1 MPPRPSR
8 NLDRALLAAGR
19 ALLPRRGCGG
29 LSVREVAEA
38 ANVNLGMFHY
48 HFKSRDAFLRA
59 LLQSLYEEMFSALVY
74 HADMRLGPREGLRAA
89 MRFLGR
95 FLRDNR
101 PVLARVMSDALC
113 GEPIAVE
120 FLQKNFPRHLGLM
133 RGMVELGQR
142 EGVFAPLPMPQVV
155 GFCAGSLAMP
165 IIFGGAVADL
175 GALGPAGSR
184 GLEAALL
191 SDAAIDQRIDLAI
204 DAITLPRPANAA
216 SPAPRPRR
224 PTRKKKASP

>member
-1 MPPRPSR
+1 MPRPSR

-19 ALLPRRGCGG
+19 ALLPQRGCAG

-48 HFKSRDAFLRA
+48 HFKSRDAFMRA
-59 LLQSLYEEMFSALVY
+59 LLQSLYEEMFSALVFQ
-74 HADMRLGPREGLRAA
+74 ADAKLGPREGLRAA

-113 GEPIAVE
+113 GDPIAVE
-120 FLQKNFPRHLGLM
+120 FLRKNFPRHLGLM
-133 RGMVELGQR
+133 ARLVEAGQR
-142 EGVFAPLPMPQVV
+142 DGVLAPLPLAQAL
-155 GFCAGSLAMP
+155 GFCAGSLALP
-165 IIFGGAVADL
+165 IIFGGAVADS
-175 GALGPAGSR
+175 GALGRDGSR

-204 DAITLPRPANAA
+204 AAITLPAPAAA
-216 SPAPRPRR
+216 PVRARTARASS
-224 PTRKKKASP
+224 RKKRS

>member
-19 ALLPRRGCGG
+19 ELLPRRGCAG

-48 HFKSRDAFLRA
+48 HFKSREAYLRA
-59 LLQSLYEEMFSALVY
+59 LLQSMYEEMYSGLTFR
-74 HADMRLGPREGLRAA
+74 ADAALGPREALRAA

-101 PVLARVMSDALC
+101 AVLGRVMGDALC
-113 GEPIAVE
+113 GDPIAVE
-120 FLQKNFPRHLGLM
+120 FLQKNLPRHLGLM
-133 RGMVELGQR
+133 HGLIEQGQR
-142 EGVFAPLPMPQVV
+142 DGLFAPLAVPQAL

-165 IIFGGAVADL
+165 VIFGGAVADS
-175 GALGPAGSR
+175 GVIPAGASR
-184 GLEAALL
+184 ALAAALL
-191 SDAAIDQRIDLAI
+191 SDEALDERIDLAI
-204 DAITLPRPANAA
+204 AAMAAPA
-216 SPAPRPRR
+216 APRRR
-224 PTRKKKASP
+224 PRAPARRKAAP

>member
-19 ALLPRRGCGG
+19 ALLPQRGCAG

-48 HFKSRDAFLRA
+48 HFKSRDAFMRA

-74 HADMRLGPREGLRAA
+74 EADTKLGPRESLRAA

-113 GEPIAVE
+113 GDPIAVE
-120 FLQKNFPRHLGLM
+120 FLQKNLPRHLGLM
-133 RGMVELGQR
+133 GGLVELGQR
-142 EGVFAPLPMPQVV
+142 EGAFAPLPLPQAL

-165 IIFGGAVADL
+165 IIFGGAVVDS
-175 GALGPAGSR
+175 GAMGRSGSR

-204 DAITLPRPANAA
+204 AAIAMPQA
-216 SPAPRPRR
+216 SPAASRARKPRR
-224 PTRKKKASP
+224 ATRKKASP